1 MRILITGGAG
11 FIGTNVTLSA
21 IKRGHTVLNV
31 DCLSYA
37 GSLTNLVSIEK
48 HPKYSFVQTDI
59 RDQDKIHNIFEK
71 FQPEYIFHL
80 AAESH
85 VDRSIDSAFTVL
97 STNIMGTCVLLDE
110 FTKYWVKKDCP
121 DNIVFHHIS
130 TDEVFGSV
138 KNNIKF
144 NEDTK
149 YDPLNPYSVSK
160 ASSDHLVRSW
170 INTHHIPAIITNCSN
185 NYGPY
190 QFPEKLI
197 PLTITNALLGRKIPI
212 YGDGKQIRDWIYVD
226 DHVDALF
233 SVMENGKVGETYMIG
248 SDNECYNIDIV
259 KNICSILDEKVPSDK
274 SYDYLIEYVSDRP
287 GHDRRYAIDASKIIN
302 ELLWNPQVDIIEGL
316 EKTVDWYLE
325 NKQWTSNILKEHKSN
340 VRLGR
345 GYRNN

>member
-48 HPKYSFVQTDI
+48 HPKYSFEQTDI
-59 RDQDKIHNIFEK
+59 RDQDKIHNIFEN
-71 FQPEYIFHL
+71 FQPDYIFHL

-85 VDRSIDSAFTVL
+85 VDRSIDSAFAVL
-97 STNIMGTCVLLDE
+97 STNITGTCVLLDE
-110 FTKYWVKKDCP
+110 FTKYWMKKGGP
-121 DNIVFHHIS
+121 DNIIFHHIS

-149 YDPLNPYSVSK
+149 YDPLNPYSASK
-160 ASSDHLVRSW
+160 ASSDHLVRAW
-170 INTHHIPAIITNCSN
+170 INTHDIPAIITNCSN

-197 PLTITNALLGRKIPI
+197 PLTITNALSNKKIPI
-212 YGDGKQIRDWIYVD
+212 YGDGKQIRDWIHVD

-233 SVMENGKVGETYMIG
+233 SIMAKGKVGETYLIG
-248 SDNECYNIDIV
+248 SDNEYHNIDVV
-259 KNICSILDEKVPSDK
+259 KKICSILDKLIPSNE
-274 SYDYLIEYVSDRP
+274 SYNNLIEYVSDRP
-287 GHDRRYAIDASKIIN
+287 GHDRRYAVDATKIRN
-302 ELLWNPQVDIIEGL
+302 ELSWNPQIEISKGL
-316 EKTVDWYLE
+316 ENTTRWYIE
-325 NKQWTSNILKEHKSN
+325 NKEWTNDILSDNEIN
-340 VRLGR
+340 VRR
-345 GYRNN
+345 GKGYQGK

>member
-21 IKRGHTVLNV
+21 IQRGHTVLNV

-48 HPKYSFVQTDI
+48 HPRYSFEQTDI
-59 RDQDKIHNIFEK
+59 RDQEKIHKIFEN

-97 STNIMGTCVLLDE
+97 STNVMGTCTLLDE
-110 FTKYWVKKDCP
+110 FTKYWVKKGCP
-121 DNIVFHHIS
+121 DNIIFHHIS

-160 ASSDHLVRSW
+160 ASSDHLVRAW
-170 INTHHIPAIITNCSN
+170 INTHDIPAIITNCSN

-197 PLTITNALLGRKIPI
+197 PLTITYALMSKKIPI

-233 SVMENGKVGETYMIG
+233 LVMEKGKAGETYMIG

-259 KNICSILDEKVPSDK
+259 KNICSILDEKLPSNK
-274 SYDYLIEYVSDRP
+274 PYDTLIEYVSDRP
-287 GHDRRYAIDASKIIN
+287 GHDRRYAIDASKISN
-302 ELLWNPQVDIIEGL
+302 DLLWTPQVEILQGL
-316 EKTVDWYLE
+316 EKTVNWYLE
-325 NKQWTSNILKEHKSN
+325 NKEWTSTILNEHQSNI
-340 VRLGR
+340 RPGR
-345 GYRNN
+345 GYQSN

>member
-1 MRILITGGAG
+1 MRILITGGEC

-48 HPKYSFVQTDI
+48 HPKYSFEQTDI
-59 RDQDKIHNIFEK
+59 RDQDKIHKIFEN

-138 KNNIKF
+138 KNIKF

-170 INTHHIPAIITNCSN
+170 INTHHI
-185 NYGPY
+185 
-190 QFPEKLI
+190 
-197 PLTITNALLGRKIPI
+197 
-212 YGDGKQIRDWIYVD
+212 
-226 DHVDALF
+226 
-233 SVMENGKVGETYMIG
+233 
-248 SDNECYNIDIV
+248 
-259 KNICSILDEKVPSDK
+259 
-274 SYDYLIEYVSDRP
+274 
-287 GHDRRYAIDASKIIN
+287 
-302 ELLWNPQVDIIEGL
+302 
-316 EKTVDWYLE
+316 
-325 NKQWTSNILKEHKSN
+325 
-340 VRLGR
+340 
-345 GYRNN
+345 RNNHKLFKQLWPLSVPREVDSSQLQMHFWAGKYQYMAMVNRFVIGYMSMITLMRSFQ